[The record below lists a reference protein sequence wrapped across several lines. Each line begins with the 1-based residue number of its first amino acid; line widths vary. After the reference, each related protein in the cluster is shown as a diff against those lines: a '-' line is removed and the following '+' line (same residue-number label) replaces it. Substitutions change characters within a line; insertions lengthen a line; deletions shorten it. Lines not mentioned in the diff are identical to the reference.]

1 MSVITKNT
9 RIKTD
14 LINSKIS
21 EYLNRH
27 KKKLKKDNKVFELR
41 KKDKRVK
48 DHRIVFSKSELAEI
62 KELILKEKARQII
75 RKVYFAGVPETQET
89 FNLSNT
95 MNEAIKSPRQSTE
108 INASSM
114 LFKDAKPDFVK
125 MRANTFISKI
135 KNNSQISEISISE
148 DEAARRLSNLNLD
161 IIRKSFSKNRVN
173 EKIIKN
179 KDPNKEIKIN
189 YKKQLDIVLNKG
201 VVWNIKINE
210 TSRENV
216 IKIMKSYST
225 VKAEKFKNSDFIIY
239 SDVSI
244 TVLFDENQIVKEI
257 ELNEEFK
264 GVSQE
269 DLKIG
274 DTCDNAIKLYGSPKS
289 DDGRFL
295 IWDDFKIFYW
305 NNKINSIIM
314 LTNKLNF
321 IFEKNSLT
329 KDFIVYTQ
337 GALLGLII
345 EGSTKSIIV
354 GGNNKSYVINFMKD
368 YSNTKVKTD
377 SSDNYL
383 YYEDVSLEF
392 YFDQK
397 DILNA
402 IEMGKNF
409 KGKTLNDIK
418 IDDLITKAI
427 KIYGKPLVIEKDF
440 LGWDK
445 LQLFCENNMI
455 SKIKIR
461 K

>member
-14 LINSKIS
+14 LISSKIS
-21 EYLNRH
+21 EYLNKH
-27 KKKLKKDNKVFELR
+27 KKKLKKDNSLFELR

-62 KELILKEKARQII
+62 NDLILREKAKQII
-75 RKVYFAGVPETQET
+75 RDVYFEGIPETQDR
-89 FNLSNT
+89 FKLSNT
-95 MNEAIKSPRQSTE
+95 MNEFIRLPRQSLE
-108 INASSM
+108 ISVSSM
-114 LFKDAKPDFVK
+114 FGKDIKPDSVK

-135 KNNSQISEISISE
+135 KNNSQIIETKIND
-148 DEAARRLSNLNLD
+148 DETRRLSNLNLD
-161 IIRKSFSKNRVN
+161 IIRKSFSKNKIN
-173 EKIIKN
+173 EKVIK
-179 KDPNKEIKIN
+179 KDKEIKIN

-201 VVWNIKINE
+201 VTWNIKINE
-210 TSRENV
+210 TSREDV
-216 IKIMKSYST
+216 IKIMKNYSS
-225 VKAEKFKNSDFIIY
+225 VKSEKFSNSDFIIY

-244 TVLFDENQIVKEI
+244 TVLFDKNKIVKEI

-264 GVSQE
+264 GISQE
-269 DLKIG
+269 GLRIG
-274 DTCDNAIKLYGSPKS
+274 DSCDKAVKLYGSPKA

-305 NNKINSIIM
+305 NNKINSIIT

-345 EGSTKSIIV
+345 DGSTKSIIV

-368 YSNTKVKTD
+368 YSNTKFKSD
-377 SSDNYL
+377 LSDNYL
-383 YYEDVSLEF
+383 CYEDVSIEF
-392 YFDQK
+392 YFDEK
-397 DILNA
+397 DILNS
-402 IEMGKNF
+402 IEMGENF
-409 KGKTLNDIK
+409 KGKTLNELK
-418 IDDLITKAI
+418 IDDSITKAI
-427 KIYGKPLVIEKDF
+427 KIYGKPFVIEKDF

-445 LQLFCENNMI
+445 LKLFCENSNI
-455 SKIKIR
+455 SKIKIQ

>member
-14 LINSKIS
+14 VISSKIS
-21 EYLNRH
+21 EYLNKH
-27 KKKLKKDNKVFELR
+27 KKKLKKDNNLFELR

-62 KELILKEKARQII
+62 NELILKEKAKQII
-75 RKVYFAGVPETQET
+75 RKVYFEGIPETQET

-95 MNEAIKSPRQSTE
+95 MNEAIKSPRQFTE
-108 INASSM
+108 IKASSI
-114 LFKDAKPDFVK
+114 FGKDIKPDFVK

-135 KNNSQISEISISE
+135 KSNSQITETSIN
-148 DEAARRLSNLNLD
+148 DEASRRLSNLNLD
-161 IIRKSFSKNRVN
+161 IIRKSFSKNKVN
-173 EKIIKN
+173 EKVIKN
-179 KDPNKEIKIN
+179 KDVDSEIKIN
-189 YKKQLDIVLNKG
+189 YKKQLDIILNKG
-201 VVWNIKINE
+201 IVWDIKINE

-216 IKIMKSYST
+216 IKIMQSYST
-225 VKAEKFKNSDFIIY
+225 VKAEKFINSDFIIY

-244 TVLFDENQIVKEI
+244 TVLFDKNQLVKEV

-264 GVSQE
+264 GISQE
-269 DLKIG
+269 GLKIG
-274 DTCDNAIKLYGSPKS
+274 DTCDKAIKLYGSPKA

-295 IWDDFKIFYW
+295 IWNDFKIFYW
-305 NNKINSIIM
+305 NNKINSIIA

-337 GALLGLII
+337 GALLGIII
-345 EGSTKSIIV
+345 EGSTKSVIV

-368 YSNTKVKTD
+368 YSNTKVK
-377 SSDNYL
+377 SELLGKYL

-392 YFDQK
+392 SFDEK
-397 DILNA
+397 DILDS

-445 LQLFCENNMI
+445 LKLFCENNSI
-455 SKIKIR
+455 SKIKIQ